1 MATVIKEGERGGFPH
16 PDIET
21 FGEVNRDILK
31 ILSRP
36 GRGWWTLFAL
46 AGAGVGLLFFSWGIQ
61 IVRGIGVS
69 GLNSPVG
76 WGVYITTF
84 VFWVGI

>member
-1 MATVIKEGERGGFPH
+1 MATVIKESERGSLPH

-36 GRGWWTLFAL
+36 GRAWWTLFAL
-46 AGAGVGLLFFSWGIQ
+46 AGAGVGLLFFSWG
-61 IVRGIGVS
+61 
-69 GLNSPVG
+69 
-76 WGVYITTF
+76 T
-84 VFWVGI
+84 